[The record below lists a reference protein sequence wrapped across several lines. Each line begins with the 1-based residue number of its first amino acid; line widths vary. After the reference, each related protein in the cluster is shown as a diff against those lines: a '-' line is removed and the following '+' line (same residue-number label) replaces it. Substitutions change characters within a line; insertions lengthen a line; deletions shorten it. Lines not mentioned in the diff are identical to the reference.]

1 MKMSCAFRLGFGL
14 VVTAVLAGCR
24 GSDIV
29 MYDHQ
34 NGEIV
39 WGSLGTDSD
48 WRECLSESIDGENGR
63 FYTLQPLKKDYK
75 AKKARAKLRA
85 YDFHGILQSE
95 QSFDSDIAYIGEDA
109 FIVSGGGL
117 YLWKYV
123 HRQDTFL
130 IKSPEDGASVPCTV
144 MYLDHEELRRYDPAT
159 GRFARIAL
167 PDDWCEESTSKHFAY
182 CDGGI
187 VVLARHGP
195 IVFERY
201 LQGGAPHYGQKAD
214 GNGLFRVG
222 HDGSVTEIVREKDVG
237 GATRLCLVDG
247 WSKTHFAVQMCNGD
261 VRIYDRKCR
270 EVHRANLSL
279 THSDFAKEWLGREYR
294 WVDDTTIVCFNS
306 LDRHKLDPVLAIDVR
321 TGSIRQ
327 STRSEFSM
335 LQAGGVRV
343 KESIM
348 LKERF

>member
-1 MKMSCAFRLGFGL
+1 MSWAFRLGFGL
-14 VVTAVLAGCR
+14 AMAVVLAGCR

-29 MYDHQ
+29 MYDLRH
-34 NGEIV
+34 GEIV
-39 WGSLGTDSD
+39 WRSLGTDSD
-48 WRECLSESIDGENGR
+48 WRECLSESIDGEHRR
-63 FYTLQPLKKDYK
+63 FYTLQPLTKDYK
-75 AKKARAKLRA
+75 ANKACAKLRA
-85 YDFHGILQSE
+85 YDFAGILQSE
-95 QSFDSDIAYIGEDA
+95 QSFETDITYIGEGA

-117 YLWKYV
+117 YLWKSV
-123 HRQDTFL
+123 FRNDTFFV
-130 IKSPEDGASVPCTV
+130 KSPENGASVPCSV
-144 MYLDHEELRRYDPAT
+144 ANLDHEELRRYDPAS
-159 GRFARIAL
+159 GQFARIAL

-222 HDGSVTEIVREKDVG
+222 HDGSVTEIIREKDVG

-279 THSDFAKEWLGREYR
+279 THSDFAKEWLGRKYR
-294 WVDDTTIVCFNS
+294 WVDDATIVCFNS